1 MLTPLPFAI
10 DSAKHMTLPT
20 SNLRGRG
27 LKFGY
32 DLANTGLKRNQ
43 ITLFFPVRF
52 TRAFRISRQLCI
64 LSKRIGEMNS
74 GTEFCT
80 MFLFT
85 TIFFNK
91 AWSITF
97 LFTGIITLVSVE
109 DFQSEHFCFL

>member
-20 SNLRGRG
+20 LNLRGRG

-52 TRAFRISRQLCI
+52 IRAFRISRQLCI

-74 GTEFCT
+74 GTEYST
-80 MFLFT
+80 VFLFT
-85 TIFFNK
+85 AIFFNK
-91 AWSITF
+91 NTA
-97 LFTGIITLVSVE
+97 
-109 DFQSEHFCFL
+109 

>member
-20 SNLRGRG
+20 LNLRGRG

-52 TRAFRISRQLCI
+52 TRAFTRISRQLCI

-74 GTEFCT
+74 GTEYST
-80 MFLFT
+80 VFLFT

-91 AWSITF
+91 NTA
-97 LFTGIITLVSVE
+97 
-109 DFQSEHFCFL
+109 